1 MAHPP
6 GYPLPD
12 RSRGRQLAKRS
23 SVKNY
28 SRFLYFCQLSHMPKS
43 ERPRAPLA
51 QDPTLELTL
60 RPEVFEEYV
69 GQKQAK
75 ENLLIAI
82 QAARLREGTL
92 DHILLHGPAGIGK
105 TTLAHLIAK
114 HMTATMRVTSGPAIE
129 RVGDLASILTNLEPG
144 EVLFIDEAHRL
155 PRMVEEVL
163 YPAMEARTLDIILGK
178 GTAARTL
185 QLNLPPFTLIAAT
198 TRVGLLSSPLRSR
211 FGQAFRLD
219 FYTDDEIE
227 EILGRSARLL
237 GVSLDAQAK
246 KRIAKAARQTPR
258 IANRLLKRARDVA
271 QVEGGTKSPN
281 IDDVTTE
288 RTLSMLEIDEKGLD
302 KLDREYL
309 RILIEKFKG
318 GPAGIQALAASLSEE
333 EDTLLDFVEPYLMQI
348 GYVLRTPRGRVAAA
362 EAWEHLGLKPPD
374 NRNTKLF

>member
-1 MAHPP
+1 
-6 GYPLPD
+6 
-12 RSRGRQLAKRS
+12 
-23 SVKNY
+23 
-28 SRFLYFCQLSHMPKS
+28 MPKS

-114 HMTATMRVTSGPAIE
+114 HMTATMRVTSGPAIA

-318 GPAGIQALAASLSEE
+318 GPAGIQALAASLPEE